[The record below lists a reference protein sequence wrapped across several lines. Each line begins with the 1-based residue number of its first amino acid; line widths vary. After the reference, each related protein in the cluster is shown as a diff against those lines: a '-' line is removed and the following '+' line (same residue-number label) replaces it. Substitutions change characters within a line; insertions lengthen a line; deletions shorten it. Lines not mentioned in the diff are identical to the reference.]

1 MRKHHHRTQPR
12 QAASA
17 RSLDRWQASL
27 RRIFRAMEARGLI
40 NEPWMPALK
49 RLLHSMERAERR

>member
-1 MRKHHHRTQPR
+1 MRKRHPRTQPR

-27 RRIFRAMEARGLI
+27 RRIFQAIEARGLLK
-40 NEPWMPALK
+40 EPWVPALK